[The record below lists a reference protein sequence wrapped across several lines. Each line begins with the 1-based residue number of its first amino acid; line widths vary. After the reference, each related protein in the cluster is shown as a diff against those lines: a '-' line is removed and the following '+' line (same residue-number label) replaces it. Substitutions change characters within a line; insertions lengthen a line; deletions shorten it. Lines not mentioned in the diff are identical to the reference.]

1 MTVQVIESG
10 YLTTLIEQ
18 MSQQLELSHLS
29 NQYIQVLIVL
39 VSIVLMISIWRAK
52 NDY

>member
-10 YLTTLIEQ
+10 YLATLIEQ
-18 MSQQLELSHLS
+18 MTRQLEIADIS
-29 NQYIQVLIVL
+29 NQYIQVLLVL
-39 VSIVLMISIWRAK
+39 VSISLMISIWRAK